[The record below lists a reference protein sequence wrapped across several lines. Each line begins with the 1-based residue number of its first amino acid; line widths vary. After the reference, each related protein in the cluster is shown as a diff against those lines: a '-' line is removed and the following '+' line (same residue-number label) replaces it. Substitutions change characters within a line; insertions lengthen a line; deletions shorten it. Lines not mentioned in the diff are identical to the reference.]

1 MELEAGV
8 TQKTVELHTD
18 FPLEAVAMKEHNYCL
33 EQGGGGK
40 KKRSDFHFWK
50 DEINTLFS
58 IPLAKYS

>member
-40 KKRSDFHFWK
+40 KSVQTFTSEKMK
-50 DEINTLFS
+50 
-58 IPLAKYS
+58 

>member
-18 FPLEAVAMKEHNYCL
+18 FPLEAVAMIEHNYCL

-40 KKRSDFHFWK
+40 KSVQTFTSEKMK
-50 DEINTLFS
+50 
-58 IPLAKYS
+58 